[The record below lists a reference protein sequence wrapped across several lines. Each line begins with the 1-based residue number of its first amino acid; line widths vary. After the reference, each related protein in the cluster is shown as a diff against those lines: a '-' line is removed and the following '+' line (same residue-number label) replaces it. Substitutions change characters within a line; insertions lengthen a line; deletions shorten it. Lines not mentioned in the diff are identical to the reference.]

1 MIESKPA
8 LLVLDDGTCFE
19 GTACGACAEAT
30 GEAVFVTGM
39 TGYQET
45 LTDPSYHG
53 QIVVFTAAHVGNYGV
68 SPLDDEASIFGASGV
83 VFHSLFTGADAMPF
97 PHWWASGSL
106 NAKLA
111 EAGVSGICGVD
122 TRALTLHLRQH
133 GARNAIISATD
144 MDKDSLLRRVRDL
157 PSMQGQNLVQHVT
170 TGQRYSFGSTFSA
183 SHLQLLP
190 SASEKKP
197 LKIAVLDYGVKRS
210 ILQHL
215 VRCNMQPEVW
225 PATAD
230 AKDIL
235 ATSPDGVML
244 SNGPGDP
251 EPCTLAIA
259 TVRNLVGRVPL
270 FGICLGHQLLGLA
283 LGGKTYKLPFGHHG
297 LNHPVKDLQ
306 TGRVVITSQNHGFC
320 VDPDSLPATALP
332 THWNL
337 NDDTLEGLTC
347 TDVPVF
353 SVQFHPEAAPG
364 TWDACDLFERFRGM
378 IESGES
384 EGTAPLSAKGNK

>member
-1 MIESKPA
+1 MIESKAA
-8 LLVLDDGTCFE
+8 LLMLDDGTCFE

-53 QIVVFTAAHVGNYGV
+53 QIVVFTAAHMGNYGV
-68 SPLDDEASIFGASGV
+68 SPFDDEALFLGASGV

-97 PHWWASGSL
+97 PHWRASGSL

-111 EAGVSGICGVD
+111 EAGVSGIYGVD
-122 TRALTLHLRQH
+122 TRALTLHLRQY
-133 GARNAIISATD
+133 GARNAIISATG
-144 MDKDSLLRRVRDL
+144 MNKDSLLQRVRAL
-157 PSMQGQNLVQHVT
+157 PSMQGQNLVQQVT
-170 TGQRYSFGSTFSA
+170 TGQRYAFA
-183 SHLQLLP
+183 PEP
-190 SASEKKP
+190 SACQLPPHPSFTEKKL

-210 ILQHL
+210 ILHHL
-215 VRCNMQPEVW
+215 VRYNMQPEVW

-251 EPCTLAIA
+251 EPCTHAII

-320 VDPDSLPATALP
+320 VDPDSLPPTALP

-337 NDDTLEGLTC
+337 NDDTLEGLAC
-347 TDVPVF
+347 TDAPAF

-364 TWDACDLFERFRGM
+364 TWDACGLFERFRKM
-378 IESGES
+378 IVGE
-384 EGTAPLSAKGNK
+384 